1 MPQNAQQ
8 TICPFCSLGCGLL
21 IDARGADVQVA
32 GDPAH
37 PINRGAI
44 CARGALLARSRN
56 SPLRATSV
64 RYRPAGSS
72 SWQPQSWDWAVD
84 RIARWLSESQALPDH
99 RRPIV
104 FGGAALDCEDI
115 QALARLA
122 ARLSLPHGLGAASV
136 AATAETVRQTYGVA
150 TFDFAPDDFLR
161 SRTIVV
167 WGANPAE
174 NHPIAMRWLLAARER
189 GTRLVVVDPRLT
201 RTAAAADLHVSLCPG
216 TDLALIEALL
226 AEAIAR
232 NVVDRDFPA
241 ARDGEA
247 QLPPESRP
255 SIAEH
260 SAASNHRAADSRQPL
275 DAAQQPAGDQFPDDD
290 RSLWQR
296 LAAAI
301 GQSPAT
307 DGPAQFAHRHCGVST
322 GRFAALCDAIFSAPK
337 RPVAVVL
344 GQGLAQQRLGRSA
357 TRALAVLHALG
368 RHAATPGGGLH
379 VFGSDANVR
388 GAWQL
393 AGGTT
398 DSNRPWASDIAGRDG
413 AIFVGENPAVC
424 TPATHRLFESFDRLR
439 WCVVADLWES
449 ETAAFWRRPGVD
461 PATIETEV
469 LLLPLPHAL
478 ELAGTSINAAG
489 TRQHRRAVFPPTGAA
504 KAVRDFADRI
514 IASLPADKGDAART
528 ADDQRATA
536 PTTTQAADPPDA
548 SSARDDIPHTPPV
561 PKPSLRISL
570 CSPDEGDV
578 WLPLWSKLPAE
589 QRAVDGSLP
598 AKASA
603 DGQPAASSPNSPT
616 KAALPD
622 VPTDRPVAAVLAG
635 VVRLGEHS
643 LQSVFTRAM
652 PWLIEMAPG
661 PFVELSP
668 AVAAKIGVRQGEMV
682 RVFSSTG
689 SIDLP
694 AMVTRRVPA
703 IETAEGAREQIAT
716 VGLFG
721 HCGLAAGPTAS
732 SLAPPSVGPHHCDVQ
747 KAFAAWVCR
756 SDAPRPPNPLS

>member
-84 RIARWLSESQALPDH
+84 RVARWLSESQALPDH

-122 ARLSLPHGLGAASV
+122 ARLSLPHGLGAASI

-232 NVVDRDFPA
+232 GTSARDFPA
-241 ARDGEA
+241 ARPDTA
-247 QLPPESRP
+247 PKRP
-255 SIAEH
+255 GDC
-260 SAASNHRAADSRQPL
+260 SAD
-275 DAAQQPAGDQFPDDD
+275 DARD
-290 RSLWQR
+290 LWQR
-296 LAAAI
+296 ISAVIAR
-301 GQSPAT
+301 SPAT
-307 DGPAQFAHRHCGVST
+307 GGPAQFAQNHCGVSKE
-322 GRFAALCDAIFSAPK
+322 RFAALCEVICTGPEQ
-337 RPVAVVL
+337 PVAVVL
-344 GQGLAQQRLGRSA
+344 GQGLAQQRWGRSA

-368 RHAATPGGGLH
+368 RHAAKPGGGLH
-379 VFGSDANVR
+379 VLGSDANVR

-393 AGGTT
+393 VAGTT
-398 DSNRPWASDIAGRDG
+398 DSRRPGASDIAGRDG

-424 TPATHRLFESFDRLR
+424 TAASHRLFESFDRLR

-514 IASLPADKGDAART
+514 IASLPANKGDAART

-536 PTTTQAADPPDA
+536 PTTMQAADPPDA
-548 SSARDDIPHTPPV
+548 SSAKDDIPHTPPV

-578 WLPLWSKLPAE
+578 WLPLWSALPAE
-589 QRAVDGSLP
+589 QRAVYGPLP

-603 DGQPAASSPNSPT
+603 DGQPAASSPDSPA

-622 VPTDRPVAAVLAG
+622 VPTDRPAAAVLAG

-643 LQSVFTRAM
+643 LHSVFTRAM

-682 RVFSSTG
+682 RVFSSTA

-703 IETAEGAREQIAT
+703 IETAEGTREQIAL